1 MLHTKAR
8 RHEEEKPRNTEF
20 LREER
25 MKCREI
31 TDIEYIYRLLD
42 RKKRRLRYYKNS
54 DYKYTSKYQI
64 PLLENEIKHLESILR
79 ILIKENSTN
88 V

>member
-1 MLHTKAR
+1 
-8 RHEEEKPRNTEF
+8 
-20 LREER
+20 

-42 RKKRRLRYYKNS
+42 RKKRHLKYHKNS
-54 DYKYTSKYQI
+54 DYKYTAKYQI

-79 ILIKENSTN
+79 ILNKEKTSN